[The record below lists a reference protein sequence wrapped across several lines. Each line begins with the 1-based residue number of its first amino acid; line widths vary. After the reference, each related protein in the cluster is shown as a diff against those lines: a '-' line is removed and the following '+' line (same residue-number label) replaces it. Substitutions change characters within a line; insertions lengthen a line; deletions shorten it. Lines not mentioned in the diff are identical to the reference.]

1 MKEKLRDMY
10 ESQLIDTTGLLKAIE
25 RGWATISDIVEI
37 VGEDNALSVIMT
49 AKLSEISNACNT
61 VIVSGVDITFGEE
74 SVHFNLS
81 IEDQSNINNH
91 TSLTVVY
98 AEFIRLPK
106 LYKFILPH
114 RHLLHLKPPIIT
126 N

>member
-81 IEDQSNINNH
+81 IEDQSNINN
-91 TSLTVVY
+91 LFRFV
-98 AEFIRLPK
+98 
-106 LYKFILPH
+106 
-114 RHLLHLKPPIIT
+114 
-126 N
+126 

>member
-81 IEDQSNINNH
+81 IEDQSNINN
-91 TSLTVVY
+91 VVY